1 MHRGVVHSG
10 TMWRGST
17 PAQFW
22 AGGYAGLGYDGRWYD
37 GYDGFGLDVPWAYG
51 VANVDPSKGYCG
63 SIAGLQQML
72 QELGYYTGTVDGE
85 WGSGTQNAVIKFAQA
100 NLPPGALTSGI
111 NPTFCQA
118 VIDKWQAL
126 HAPPPSAGTPAP
138 SAAPTAGKFMLS
150 SAALSKL
157 TVPLKIGPGGA
168 VTTTA
173 AAPTPEA
180 VREEG
185 VMGWWGSQST
195 GTKVAIGIGA
205 AAVVGLIIYGLMG
218 MGGRAA
224 TPNPRRGR
232 RRGARRGRRI
242 RGARGRARRG
252 RVLRTRGGRTLG
264 HRVPPK
270 RYWQKGARRSSDY
283 AWPAGYQYPLVFRT
297 KRGRIKR
304 QATARHCRS
313 ALSRFARH
321 KRRYPPK
328 MRRTI
333 ARNMLRTCPRYI
345 HMSEASRRMLAR
357 SAGRS
362 R

>member
-1 MHRGVVHSG
+1 MHRGVHHTG
-10 TMWRGST
+10 PTWYGAT
-17 PAQFW
+17 PAPYW
-22 AGGYAGLGYDGRWYD
+22 AGGYAGLGYDGRW
-37 GYDGFGLDVPWAYG
+37 YDGFGLDVPWAYG
-51 VANVDPSKGYCG
+51 VANVDPTKGYCG

-72 QELGYYTGTVDGE
+72 AELGFYKGTVDGK
-85 WGSGTQNAVIKFAQA
+85 WGSGTQTAVVKFAQA
-100 NLPPGALTSGI
+100 NLPPGALTAGI

-126 HAPPPSAGTPAP
+126 HGPPPGTSPPAP
-138 SAAPTAGKFMLS
+138 SGGTSTGKKMISPTVMSQIIGPFQM
-150 SAALSKL
+150 
-157 TVPLKIGPGGA
+157 GPGGA
-168 VTTTA
+168 TTTTGA
-173 AAPTPEA
+173 EPAVEAP
-180 VREEG
+180 REEG
-185 VMGWWGSQST
+185 VMGWWSSQST

-205 AAVVGLIIYGLMG
+205 AAVVGLAIYALMG
-218 MGGRAA
+218 AGGAAA

-232 RRGARRGRRI
+232 RRRARRGRRV
-242 RGARGRARRG
+242 RGARSRARKG
-252 RVLRTRGGRTLG
+252 RVLRTRGGKRLG
-264 HRVPPK
+264 HRYPPK

-283 AWPAGYQYPLVFRT
+283 AWPSGYQYPLVFRT

-304 QATARHCRS
+304 QETARHCRS

-328 MRRTI
+328 MRRAI

-345 HMSEASRRMLAR
+345 HVSDASRRMLAR